1 MTASI
6 TSSTNAMLDRRHRL
20 LGAGYRL
27 FYQQPVHAVR
37 GEGVWL
43 YDADGKRYLDVYN
56 NVVSVG
62 HCHPEVVAAIA
73 RQAATL
79 NTHTRYITDAILD
92 FAEDFLQEFPDEL
105 GNITMTCTGSE
116 SNDLAL
122 RIARQTTG
130 NRGIIVTRWA
140 YHGVTSLLAGLSPSL
155 GSGTPRGEHVWLID
169 PPDGYRH
176 APGQMLASVNRA
188 LEDMA
193 TQGIRPAALLFD
205 TLFSSDGIFGAD
217 AKEIQ
222 QVVAQVRAAGG
233 LYIADE
239 VQAGFGRTG
248 SHRWGFARYGVTPDL
263 VSMGKPMGNGH
274 PVAAVVGRPAL
285 FDAFGHAQRYFNTFG
300 GNPVSCQAAHTV
312 LNIIRR
318 DRLQENAAHVGSYIE
333 AGLRRLAERHERI
346 GDIRAYGFFIG
357 VELVTSRQSRQPA
370 TDDAVRLVNGMRQA
384 GVLISATGPHGNI
397 LKIRPPLVFTQQ
409 HADILLDNLDT
420 VMAAL

>member
-6 TSSTNAMLDRRHRL
+6 TSSTTAMLERRHRL

-43 YDADGKRYLDVYN
+43 YDADGERYLDGYN

-73 RQAATL
+73 RQASTL

-122 RIARQTTG
+122 RISRQTTG

-155 GSGTPRGEHVWLID
+155 GSGTPCGEHVWLID

-285 FDAFGHAQRYFNTFG
+285 FDAFGNAQRYFNTFG
-300 GNPVSCQAAHTV
+300 GNPVSCQAAQTV

-318 DRLQENAAHVGSYIE
+318 DRLQENAAQVGSYIE
-333 AGLRRLAERHERI
+333 AGLRRLAKRHERI

-409 HADILLDNLDT
+409 HADILLDSLDT